1 MQKKNEFVVCSLFDG
16 ISAAH
21 VAINQLR
28 IPITKYYSAEID
40 PYCLKYQSYW
50 YGDDQTHFVKL
61 GDVRNV
67 KANKLDTIHLLTAG
81 SPCTQLSSIN
91 KSDRSGLEGKDSKLF
106 YEAARILKEV
116 QEINPNVY
124 FLFENVASMSNLNR
138 DEISKVLGVKPIL
151 IDSALVSASHRRRYY
166 WTNIPGIEQPTD
178 LGLTFQSILDN
189 GYINWD
195 KARVLLSS
203 HPTLTNGIY
212 RAINRK
218 IGNIIYQSKDFANLP
233 DEEKLKHYPELLANS
248 GYNPKKKY
256 GPLEFGNGVY
266 RQLTVMEAA
275 ALMGFDG
282 NRLLIP
288 GISKTQALKM
298 LGLSFNIP
306 TIKHILSFLPI
317 NEL

>member
-1 MQKKNEFVVCSLFDG
+1 MNQHKFNVLSLFDG

-21 VAINQLR
+21 TAINQLR
-28 IPITKYYSAEID
+28 IPINRYYSAEIC
-40 PYCLKYQSYW
+40 PYALRYQSQR
-50 YGDDQTHFVKL
+50 YGDDNTHFVKL

-67 KANKLDTIHLLTAG
+67 KGNELGQISLVIAG

-91 KSDRSGLEGKDSKLF
+91 KSDRSGLEGKDSMLL

-116 QEINPNVY
+116 QSVNKDVY
-124 FLFENVASMSNLNR
+124 YLFENVASMANSER
-138 DEISKVLGVKPIL
+138 DKISKVLGVKPIL

-189 GYINWD
+189 GYTNWD

-233 DEEKLKHYPELLANS
+233 DDEKLKLYPELLANS
-248 GYNPKKKY
+248 GYDPKKKY

-266 RQLTVMEAA
+266 RQLTIMEAA

-306 TIKHILSFLPI
+306 TIKHILSHLPI
-317 NEL
+317 ANE